1 LEQAT
6 RGLSRD
12 SSARVRAEI
21 QEHND
26 SAREAAL
33 HNGATAE
40 EASRSAVIALGDA
53 KTVNCQYRR
62 VLLTSAEARM
72 LRGSNWEAKTVCS
85 HASVKWALLAMPV
98 AALFAAAVLFIRD
111 EIATARLLLIGAIA
125 LGLVLGAPFLP
136 VYTPSRG
143 RIFRAIKWVVL
154 LGLFG
159 LAFGLTGP
167 NWSWLMVSCL
177 WPVIWIEW
185 TRISIRRKL
194 PVSQWPKQ
202 LYL

>member
-1 LEQAT
+1 MAAFDNWLEQAT

-21 QEHND
+21 QEHYD

-53 KTVNCQYRR
+53 KTVKRQYRR

-72 LRGSNWEAKTVCS
+72 LRESNWEAKTACS

-143 RIFRAIKWVVL
+143 RIFRAIK
-154 LGLFG
+154 
-159 LAFGLTGP
+159 
-167 NWSWLMVSCL
+167 
-177 WPVIWIEW
+177 
-185 TRISIRRKL
+185 
-194 PVSQWPKQ
+194 
-202 LYL
+202 